1 MGMSLIE
8 KLKNKVIEGNL
19 EEAPGVTGE
28 ALGAG
33 VDPQKIIDQ
42 ALISAMDEV
51 GEKFAAGDLFIPEML
66 LSAKTME
73 AALAVLRPLI
83 AEKGIKAK
91 AKVVFGTVEGDVH
104 DIGKNLVI
112 MMMQGAGFEVHD
124 LGTNV
129 SAEKFYGAVQAYKP
143 DLFCMSALLTTTQ
156 GAMAGTVQYL
166 KEKGI
171 RESVKVM
178 VGGAPITE
186 AFAREVGADGY
197 APDAGTAVEK
207 AKMLLGRK

>member
-1 MGMSLIE
+1 MSLLE
-8 KLKNKVIEGNL
+8 KLKKMVIEGNL
-19 EEAPGVTGE
+19 EETPGVTRE
-28 ALGAG
+28 ALAAG
-33 VDPQKIIDQ
+33 VDPQRIIDQ
-42 ALISAMDEV
+42 GLIAAMDEV
-51 GEKFAAGDLFIPEML
+51 GEKFACGDLFIPEML

-73 AALAVLRPLI
+73 GALAVLRPLI

-91 AKVVFGTVEGDVH
+91 ATVVFGTVEGDVH

-129 SAEKFYGAVQAYKP
+129 SAEKFHRAVQRHKP

-156 GAMAGTVQYL
+156 GGMAGTVQYL

-186 AFAREVGADGY
+186 AFAREIGADGY

>member
-1 MGMSLIE
+1 MSLLE
-8 KLKNKVIEGNL
+8 KLKAMVIEGNL

-28 ALGAG
+28 ALAAG
-33 VDPQKIIDQ
+33 IDPQKIIDQ
-42 ALISAMDEV
+42 ALIAAMDEV

-66 LSAKTME
+66 LSARTME
-73 AALAVLRPLI
+73 SALAVLRPLI

-91 AKVVFGTVEGDVH
+91 AIVVFGTVEGDVH

-129 SAEKFYGAVQAYKP
+129 PPEKFYQTIQKYRAN
-143 DLFCMSALLTTTQ
+143 LFCMSALLTTTQ
-156 GAMAGTVQYL
+156 GAMARTIQYL
-166 KEKGI
+166 KERGV

-186 AFAREVGADGY
+186 GFAREVGADGY
-197 APDAGTAVEK
+197 APDAGTAVER
-207 AKMLLGRK
+207 AKLLLGLS

>member
-1 MGMSLIE
+1 MLLIE
-8 KLKNKVIEGNL
+8 KLKNMVIEGNL
-19 EEAPGVTGE
+19 EQAPRVTQE
-28 ALGAG
+28 ALQSG
-33 VDPQKIIDQ
+33 VDPQQIIDQ
-42 ALISAMDEV
+42 ALIAAMDEV
-51 GEKFAAGDLFIPEML
+51 GEKFSCGDLFIPEML

-73 AALAVLRPLI
+73 RALAVLRPLI
-83 AEKGIKAK
+83 AERGLKAK
-91 AKVVFGTVEGDVH
+91 AMVVFGTVEGDVH

-129 SAEKFYGAVQAYKP
+129 SPDTFYQAALKQKP
-143 DLFCMSALLTTTQ
+143 DLICMSALLTTTQ
-156 GAMAGTVQYL
+156 GAMSKTIQFL

-186 AFAREVGADGY
+186 AFARDIEADGY
-197 APDAGTAVEK
+197 APDAGTAVERSK
-207 AKMLLGRK
+207 ILLGFK

>member
-1 MGMSLIE
+1 MSLLE
-8 KLKNKVIEGNL
+8 KLKKMVIEGNL
-19 EEAPGVTGE
+19 EETPGVTRE
-28 ALGAG
+28 ALAAG
-33 VDPQKIIDQ
+33 VDPQRIIDQ
-42 ALISAMDEV
+42 GLIAAMDEV
-51 GEKFAAGDLFIPEML
+51 GEKFACGDLFIPEML

-73 AALAVLRPLI
+73 GALAVLRPLI

-91 AKVVFGTVEGDVH
+91 ATVVFGTVEGDVH

-129 SAEKFYGAVQAYKP
+129 SAEKFHRAVQRHKP

-156 GAMAGTVQYL
+156 GGMVQYL

-186 AFAREVGADGY
+186 AFAREIGADGY
-197 APDAGTAVEK
+197 APDAGTAVER